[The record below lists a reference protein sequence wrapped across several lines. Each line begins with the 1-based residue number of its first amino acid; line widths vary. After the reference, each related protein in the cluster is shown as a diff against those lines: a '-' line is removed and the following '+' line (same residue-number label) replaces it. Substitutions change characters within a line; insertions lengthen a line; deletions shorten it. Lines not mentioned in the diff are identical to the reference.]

1 MLIEFLLY
9 TICTLFLTFCDI
21 HSLYTYS
28 INQYLIIVYNVTCSG
43 NILVE
48 NMDKIPYPHKAYI
61 LVGVGTR
68 IITEGNVMECLGW
81 GGHDVEMMVI

>member
-1 MLIEFLLY
+1 
-9 TICTLFLTFCDI
+9 
-21 HSLYTYS
+21 
-28 INQYLIIVYNVTCSG
+28 
-43 NILVE
+43 
-48 NMDKIPYPHKAYI
+48 MDKIPYPHKAYI